1 MYICDPSYF
10 SLTFSVRAVFSHVS
24 STSKSSPASLSS
36 LFLQTPQIIIVV
48 VVSEWPVF
56 MLNADIAVHLYL
68 SVSTSFKSEF
78 FVTVSL

>member
-1 MYICDPSYF
+1 MSKI
-10 SLTFSVRAVFSHVS
+10 VRKLRKSTLLPPVDAHV
-24 STSKSSPASLSS
+24 TRLRFSPASLSS

-68 SVSTSFKSEF
+68 SVSMSFKCEF